1 MIQVFASPQCWDM
14 ENVEFV
20 YKLLRRGVLISQ
32 SQLVLP
38 VINLTNSQ
46 SQTLWGLIFL
56 VQVFWAGGPDVEL
69 EPLPP

>member
-14 ENVEFV
+14 EKVEFV
-20 YKLLRRGVLISQ
+20 YKLLTRGVLISH

-38 VINLTNSQ
+38 VITLTNSQ